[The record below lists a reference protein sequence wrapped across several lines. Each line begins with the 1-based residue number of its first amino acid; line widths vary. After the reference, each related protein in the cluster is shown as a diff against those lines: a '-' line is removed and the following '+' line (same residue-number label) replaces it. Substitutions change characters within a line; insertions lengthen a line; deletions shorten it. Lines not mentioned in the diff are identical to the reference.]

1 MINKIKKIALD
12 LKEFFSL
19 TKKNIIKIE
28 INARK
33 IEIMI

>member
-12 LKEFFSL
+12 LNEFFSL

-28 INARK
+28 INASK